1 MTEGGSISGPSP
13 SPVDRQ
19 TLTNAEIE
27 GALSTHC
34 HVGTSY
40 RFHWQDSSMPS
51 PSFSEMPNE
60 IVFEDVDDE
69 EALNETQKKKK
80 KVFSLL
86 AEQYAASKCTVY

>member
-1 MTEGGSISGPSP
+1 
-13 SPVDRQ
+13 
-19 TLTNAEIE
+19 
-27 GALSTHC
+27 
-34 HVGTSY
+34 
-40 RFHWQDSSMPS
+40 MPS
-51 PSFSEMPNE
+51 PSYSGMPNE